1 MNDPLR
7 HLRETAPPPAPLF
20 ARTSAP
26 DSTGAGHSTDLGG
39 GVMLHADPAA
49 VIRGHWASPS
59 GRLLEIA
66 ARIEAPGDWFALHIP
81 LSGLSDLGGIGWI
94 GLIAR
99 TSADATCA
107 LRPCLRSGLG
117 TGPEAGG
124 FRDDFLPRHILAGPR
139 ESDHCDTLAPAH
151 LPDLAQS
158 APWRELVLF
167 LPAAASFHL
176 MLHDLRVFTQ

>member
-1 MNDPLR
+1 MSDSINDLLS
-7 HLRETAPPPAPLF
+7 HLRYATLAPTPLF
-20 ARTSAP
+20 APGLVKPNHVTNL
-26 DSTGAGHSTDLGG
+26 GHGIK
-39 GVMLHADPAA
+39 LHADPAS
-49 VIRGHWASPS
+49 VIRGHWASPA

-66 ARIEAPGDWFALHIP
+66 ARIEAPGNWFALHIP
-81 LSGLSDLGGIGWI
+81 LPGLSDLGGIGWI

-107 LRPCLRSGLG
+107 LRPCLRSGL
-117 TGPEAGG
+117 EAGG

-151 LPDLAQS
+151 LPDLPPA